1 MVIILKYFNKKV
13 YEGEEKEFR
22 KQARKKWL
30 SLFFWAFLLPL
41 LIASACSIY
50 NDKISIQELFC
61 NGDVLLALY
70 SVTVPVILDLF
81 EIKKNN
87 SNKLSSAFNGFLLLI
102 IFQTI
107 FFVLI
112 KGDNSSHPKES
123 IIFSCVIVLSSL
135 IWCLHALYKMATY
148 KNEERSVDENDE

>member
-1 MVIILKYFNKKV
+1 MKCFNKKV
-13 YEGEEKEFR
+13 YEGKEKEFR

-41 LIASACSIY
+41 LIAGVCSIY
-50 NDKISIQELFC
+50 NDKISILDLFC

-87 SNKLSSAFNGFLLLI
+87 SNKLSSSFNGFLILI

-112 KGDNSSHPKES
+112 KGDNSSHPMAS
-123 IIFSCVIVLSSL
+123 VIFSCVIVLLSL

-148 KNEERSVDENDE
+148 KNEERKGEESVE